1 VHELIT
7 FIAQP
12 FGEIMQLNQQIDRP
26 ESFNIKQTVNTKIL
40 NELMEAYN
48 AGNYRRVYELGAL
61 AIEKYPN
68 ELEILNLVG
77 MTSIQLGMLER
88 AKQFFQRAIIIKP
101 DDVRAYINI
110 GNVLGDLG
118 EFNMAI
124 RYLKKAGSL
133 APKNKQVYYN
143 LGVTFYDQGSL
154 REAESAYKKVLLI
167 DPYCSEA
174 NNNLANVH
182 RDLGHFEEAVEAYE
196 TAINVNPD
204 YADAYYNLGL
214 LHWRKMNFKLAFD
227 LMEWR
232 WSGGDQFAESKFESE
247 NPGWKGEEGVDV
259 FVWKEQ
265 GIGDEIMFGSMISE
279 LNEKS
284 GDLIVECDRRL
295 IPLYER
301 SFPAN
306 IMFVDN
312 RTQLSLDD
320 YDSHIA
326 IGSLAK
332 HFRHD
337 LKDFKNVASGWLK
350 ADPKRVNYLR
360 RLLSNDEPDKIVGI
374 SWFTKSTTKGSEKRN
389 VPLNIL
395 AEYLKK
401 IPGKLVSLQYG
412 DAADDLKKLNEDH
425 GVEIITLEG
434 LDLNNDIDG
443 LAALISACNVV
454 ISIDN
459 LTVHLAGALGVDTRV
474 LLPALSN
481 ERWGTV
487 VSDSYW
493 YDYLTLYRQD
503 KPGEWGAQFEDLI
516 AALNCN

>member
-1 VHELIT
+1 
-7 FIAQP
+7 
-12 FGEIMQLNQQIDRP
+12 MQLHQQIVRH
-26 ESFNIKQTVNTKIL
+26 ESLNVEQSVNTKIL
-40 NELMEAYN
+40 HDLMEAYN
-48 AGNYRRVYELGAL
+48 SGNYSRVYDLGILEL
-61 AIEKYPN
+61 EKYPN
-68 ELEILNLVG
+68 ALEILNLVG
-77 MTSIQLGMLER
+77 MTSIQLGMFER
-88 AKQFFQRAIIIKP
+88 AKQFFLRAIIIKP
-101 DDVRAYINI
+101 DDVRAHINI

-124 RYLKKAGSL
+124 RYLKKATSL
-133 APKNKQVYYN
+133 APKNKRVYYN
-143 LGVTFYDQGSL
+143 LGATFHEQGSL
-154 REAESAYKKVLLI
+154 HEAESAYKKALLI
-167 DPYCSEA
+167 DPCYPEA
-174 NNNLANVH
+174 SNNLANVH
-182 RDLGHFEEAVEAYE
+182 RDLGQFQEAVDAYE
-196 TAINVNPD
+196 TAISINPN

-232 WSGGDQFAESKFESE
+232 WSGEDKFAESKFEGKKPTWNGVE
-247 NPGWKGEEGVDV
+247 REEI

-265 GIGDEIMFGSMISE
+265 GIGDEIMFGSMIPE

-284 GDLIVECDRRL
+284 GGLVIECDRRL

-301 SFPAN
+301 SFPVN
-306 IMFVDN
+306 IRFIDD

-350 ADPKRVNYLR
+350 ADAKRVDSIR
-360 RLLSNDEPDKIVGI
+360 SSLSNDEPDRIVGI
-374 SWFTKSTTKGSEKRN
+374 SWFTESTAKGSEKRN
-389 VPLNIL
+389 IPLNIL
-395 AEYLKK
+395 ANYVKK
-401 IPGKLVSLQYG
+401 MPGRLVSLQYG
-412 DAADDLKKLNEDH
+412 DTADDIKKLNEDH
-425 GVEIITLEG
+425 GVEIITLEE
-434 LDLNNDIDG
+434 LDLYNDIDG
-443 LAALISACNVV
+443 LAALISACDVV

-459 LTVHLAGALGVDTRV
+459 LTVHLAGALGADTRV

-481 ERWGTV
+481 ERWGTD

-503 KPGEWGAQFEDLI
+503 KPGQWGAQLEDLI
-516 AALNCN
+516 TDLDCN